1 VCTYHA
7 KHNEKVTSAEECIV
21 VFEFFKTRTDLH
33 GGKDK
38 AEKHEHNEDPGE
50 VSLEEDYVA
59 VVSISVQGMLANVS
73 T

>member
-21 VFEFFKTRTDLH
+21 VFEFFKTRSDLH
-33 GGKDK
+33 SGKDK
-38 AEKHEHNEDPGE
+38 AEEDEYNENPGE

-59 VVSISVQGMLANVS
+59 VVSISVQGILANVS